1 MVAGAKSPE
10 RLLMQAIA
18 ANPRNL
24 RAYCE
29 LAQAFEAG
37 GEPGKAEKT
46 LLRAIEVAPLT
57 PRPWRQLGHLYSKL
71 QNLRGSVD
79 AFERACALD
88 PQDLACRIGYGWAL
102 LADHDIRAAN
112 AVCDSV
118 LEVSPD
124 QPEGH
129 VMAGHIHNILGRA
142 GAAAESYRRALQADP
157 RRTDAMYHLVDLDPP
172 ALSAALTR
180 DLQARREEVEHSPR
194 DTANVNFALARIHEA
209 SGQVEAAMA
218 HYGVANAAAA
228 ATMKNL
234 GLDYD
239 PGRMEEETARKMEM
253 FPPAVFAQQL
263 EPLELDMKLLF
274 IVGMPRSGTTLVE
287 RILGSH
293 PQVTA
298 GGELTG
304 MQNCLAKLLASRHA
318 AGRRGAIDLADE
330 GDRNLL
336 LELREDYIDS
346 LFERD
351 LDGEYVTDKLPA
363 NFSAL
368 GLIRLLF
375 PDARI
380 VHCIRHPV
388 AVCWSLYSA
397 HFGVHVPYNASLYH
411 LAHYHENV
419 YMKWMRHWEGILRD
433 VIIEVR
439 YEQLVV
445 DPENETRRLVARCG
459 LPWDDAC
466 LGFHRNE
473 QPVFT
478 ANMRHARRPVFAGSI
493 DRWRKFATHLEPLT
507 ERLANRENGK

>member
-1 MVAGAKSPE
+1 
-10 RLLMQAIA
+10 
-18 ANPRNL
+18 
-24 RAYCE
+24 
-29 LAQAFEAG
+29 
-37 GEPGKAEKT
+37 
-46 LLRAIEVAPLT
+46 
-57 PRPWRQLGHLYSKL
+57 
-71 QNLRGSVD
+71 
-79 AFERACALD
+79 
-88 PQDLACRIGYGWAL
+88 
-102 LADHDIRAAN
+102 
-112 AVCDSV
+112 
-118 LEVSPD
+118 
-124 QPEGH
+124 
-129 VMAGHIHNILGRA
+129 
-142 GAAAESYRRALQADP
+142 
-157 RRTDAMYHLVDLDPP
+157 MYHLVDLDPP
-172 ALSAALTR
+172 ALSAALTS
-180 DLQARREEVEHSPR
+180 DLLARSEEVEHSPR

-209 SGQVEAAMA
+209 SGQVEKAMA
-218 HYGVANAAAA
+218 HYRVANAAAA

-239 PGRMEEETARKMEM
+239 PARMEAETARKMEM

-263 EPLELDMKLLF
+263 EPLELDMRLLF

-298 GGELTG
+298 GGELTY
-304 MQNCLAKLLASRHA
+304 MQDCLTKLLASRQV

-330 GDRNLL
+330 GDRRLL
-336 LELREDYIDS
+336 LELRESYIDR

-380 VHCIRHPV
+380 VHCLRHPV

-397 HFGVHVPYNASLYH
+397 HFGVHLPYNASLYH
-411 LAHYHENV
+411 LAHYYENV
-419 YMKWMRHWEGILRD
+419 YMKWIRHWEGILRD
-433 VIIEVR
+433 GIIEVC
-439 YEQLVV
+439 YEQLVA

-478 ANMRHARRPVFAGSI
+478 ANMTNTRRPVFAGSI